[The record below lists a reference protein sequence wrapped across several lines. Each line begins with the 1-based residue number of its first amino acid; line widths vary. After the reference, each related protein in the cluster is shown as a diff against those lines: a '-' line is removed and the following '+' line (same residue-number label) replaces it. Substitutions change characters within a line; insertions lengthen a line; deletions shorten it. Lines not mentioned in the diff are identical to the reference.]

1 MTEFQIADPNYAE
14 RIRTSFEHQ
23 QMMKTMGVTL
33 VDLAP
38 GHVEFSMEFAEHLTQ
53 QNGFLHAGALS
64 TALDS
69 ACGFSAYTLM
79 APNASILTIENKVN
93 LLRPARVGP
102 FRVTGNVIK
111 PGRTVIVSEGH
122 AYDGEGKLTA
132 TMTATNM
139 TIVDR
144 PDVEIQWKE

>member
-1 MTEFQIADPNYAE
+1 MTAFEIADPDYQK
-14 RIRTSFEHQ
+14 RITASFDHQ
-23 QMMKTMGVTL
+23 EMMKTMGVSL
-33 VDLAP
+33 VDVAP
-38 GHVEFSMEFAEHLTQ
+38 GRVEFSMEFGQHLTQ

-69 ACGFSAYTLM
+69 ACGFSSYTLM
-79 APNASILTIENKVN
+79 PKHASILTIENKVN
-93 LLRPARVGP
+93 LLRPARAGP
-102 FRVTGNVIK
+102 FRIVGEVVK

-122 AYDGEGKLTA
+122 AWDGEGKLVA

-144 PDVEIQWKE
+144 PDVEIKHET